1 MKRITSILMSVIATL
16 ALINGL
22 AIANTQNGSEFKN
35 YNGYSVYDLKAETIT
50 TASYNTYKFSQIAQY
65 KQVDFIVS
73 ASSGTITTAN
83 VDWCLE
89 DGTIIASETLT
100 SGTGLSNFKAPLLI
114 LKIYNQVAAP
124 VTITGAIMFTDNP
137 LRTITVAGTVAVNNL
152 PAIQTIAGQV
162 TINSMPAVNNT
173 IQNAIV
179 TSDIGLVKYT
189 SFTQLVT
196 PGITTTIDVTGY
208 STHTIVYKVS
218 TISTNVVVRLE
229 GSIDNVNWFNMSDA
243 GTDTTKTSNGVY
255 VAYKYSF
262 KMKYF
267 RFNYVSCS
275 GLGATIDVAYLGG
288 N

>member
-1 MKRITSILMSVIATL
+1 MSVIATL

-137 LRTITVAGTVAVNNL
+137 LRTITVAGTVAVNTRRIL
-152 PAIQTIAGQV
+152 KSARRRQADDRRSQFGSSGHICQSSSPKTR
-162 TINSMPAVNNT
+162 SMGRDRAPFSAV
-173 IQNAIV
+173 
-179 TSDIGLVKYT
+179 G
-189 SFTQLVT
+189 
-196 PGITTTIDVTGY
+196 
-208 STHTIVYKVS
+208 
-218 TISTNVVVRLE
+218 
-229 GSIDNVNWFNMSDA
+229 
-243 GTDTTKTSNGVY
+243 
-255 VAYKYSF
+255 
-262 KMKYF
+262 
-267 RFNYVSCS
+267 
-275 GLGATIDVAYLGG
+275 
-288 N
+288 